1 MFKFKFLFSNNIL
14 ILKTTRP
21 LFPLSNLVKKLL
33 CYFRLGIWNL
43 QRIDFKVQSFP
54 IKWPLLAVVEDD
66 QEKTSLKPLFIC
78 IASNYHCDEQ
88 LLLLLFCCFEKVTR
102 RDIET
107 KESTNRDRLKKKKKV
122 EEGQFLFHVFHRH
135 LL

>member
-1 MFKFKFLFSNNIL
+1 M
-14 ILKTTRP
+14 
-21 LFPLSNLVKKLL
+21 
-33 CYFRLGIWNL
+33 

-66 QEKTSLKPLFIC
+66 QEKTLETFHLC

-88 LLLLLFCCFEKVTR
+88 LYFYSVVVEKVTR

-107 KESTNRDRLKKKKKV
+107 KESNGTDRDRLKKKKKV
-122 EEGQFLFHVFHRH
+122 EEGQFSFHVFHRH

>member
-1 MFKFKFLFSNNIL
+1 M
-14 ILKTTRP
+14 
-21 LFPLSNLVKKLL
+21 LFPS
-33 CYFRLGIWNL
+33 CGIWNL

-66 QEKTSLKPLFIC
+66 QEKTSLETFSLC

-88 LLLLLFCCFEKVTR
+88 LLLLFCCFEKVTR